1 MVKKLKNFTSRR
13 CRQML
18 LDLVK
23 PEEGATYLTNR
34 NPRNLELMKI
44 AYKPSGYPLEEHGR
58 CYWNK

>member
-1 MVKKLKNFTSRR
+1 MVKKLKYFTSKYV
-13 CRQML
+13 QKL
-18 LDLVK
+18 LVNLAK

-44 AYKPSGYPLEEHGR
+44 AYKPSGYHLEEAGR